1 MSKLKE
7 QFIQQMVLKN
17 YSKRTIENY
26 IRQIQGLSV
35 YYNLSPDLITQQ
47 QIRDYLQHR
56 ISIEKVSKSWV
67 NIFISA
73 LKILL
78 CEVLKRQWDV
88 VDIPRPRREKK
99 LPLILS
105 RDEVSRLIQC
115 TRNQK
120 HRSIFMVAYGGGLR
134 IGEVIN
140 LKIGDIDSKRMM
152 MRIVLAKGFK
162 DRYCQLSPI
171 LLNQLRNYW
180 KLFTP
185 KTYLFETKPNHPITD
200 RTVQTVFKQALK
212 RAGIDKKATMHT
224 LRHSYATHL
233 MEQGVNLPLIQQL
246 LGHKSLKTTS
256 VYLHV
261 QQYSIDAVQSPLD
274 NIKL

>member
-26 IRQIQGLSV
+26 TRQIQGLSV
-35 YYNLSPDLITQQ
+35 YYNASPDLITRQ

-56 ISIEKVSKSWV
+56 ISVEKVSKSWV

-78 CEVLKRQWDV
+78 CEVLKREWDLL
-88 VDIPRPRREKK
+88 DIPRPRREKK

-105 RDEVSRLIQC
+105 KDEVSRLIKC

-120 HRSIFMVAYGGGLR
+120 HRTIFMVAYGGGLR
-134 IGEVIN
+134 ISEVIN
-140 LKIGDIDSKRMM
+140 LKVGDIHSKRMM
-152 MRIVLAKGFK
+152 IRIVQAKGFK

-171 LLNQLRNYW
+171 LLEQLRYYW

-200 RTVQTVFKQALK
+200 RTVQTVFKQALH
-212 RAGIDKKATMHT
+212 RAGIDKKASMHT

-233 MEQGVNLPLIQQL
+233 MEQGVSLPLIQQL
-246 LGHKSLKTTS
+246 LGHKSLRTTS

-274 NIKL
+274 SIKL